1 MKIEINKTFIK
12 ELRIKIRIQKNKD
25 GIEKHNI
32 CKFG

>member
-1 MKIEINKTFIK
+1 MKLEINKTFRK
-12 ELRIKIRIQKNKD
+12 ELRIKIRIQKNNE